1 MSAFFPDRALRA
13 LRARRAMTKAASLA
27 GVVAIAGSAMLL
39 SGCGTDDGSD
49 PPDHVPVTSFVGQT
63 VAQVEDGLPAASS
76 MVSYDLSKPVT
87 GAKAT
92 YGTAKD
98 KGTHA
103 DWIVVVACADTK
115 NLEDDT
121 RLAAGVLRADAYTD
135 AIARKAKDHAFDRYL
150 AECGK

>member
-1 MSAFFPDRALRA
+1 MSAYSDRAMP
-13 LRARRAMTKAASLA
+13 RRATA
-27 GVVAIAGSAMLL
+27 GAVAVALSAFAGGVMLL
-39 SGCGTDDGSD
+39 SGCGTHSDSGSGSD
-49 PPDHVPVTSFVGQT
+49 EPGPVPISSFVGQT
-63 VAQVEDGLPAASS
+63 VAQVEGGLPSASS

-87 GAKAT
+87 GAEAT

-135 AIARKAKDHAFDRYL
+135 AVARKAKERAFDRYL

>member
-1 MSAFFPDRALRA
+1 MSVLTN
-13 LRARRAMTKAASLA
+13 RAMVIAVA
-27 GVVAIAGSAMLL
+27 GAAMLL
-39 SGCGTDDGSD
+39 SGCGAGGDQPDA
-49 PPDHVPVTSFVGQT
+49 PPGHVPVTSFVGQT
-63 VAQVEDGLPAASS
+63 VAQVEGGLPSASS

-98 KGTHA
+98 TGTHA

-121 RLAAGVLRADAYTD
+121 HLAAGVLRADAYTE
-135 AIARKAKDHAFDRYL
+135 AIAGKAKDHAFDRYL

>member
-1 MSAFFPDRALRA
+1 
-13 LRARRAMTKAASLA
+13 
-27 GVVAIAGSAMLL
+27 
-39 SGCGTDDGSD
+39 
-49 PPDHVPVTSFVGQT
+49 
-63 VAQVEDGLPAASS
+63 VERGLPEASS

-92 YGTAKD
+92 YGTAQD
-98 KGTHA
+98 TGTHA

-135 AIARKAKDHAFDRYL
+135 AVARKAKKHAFDRYL
-150 AECGK
+150 AECGSAKRK

>member
-1 MSAFFPDRALRA
+1 VSHFPDRGKRSAPIRRA
-13 LRARRAMTKAASLA
+13 LAGTSAVTVTVAVAVAAT
-27 GVVAIAGSAMLL
+27 LL
-39 SGCGTDDGSD
+39 SGCGADDGSGK
-49 PPDHVPVTSFVGQT
+49 PDHVPVSSFVGQT
-63 VAQVEDGLPAASS
+63 VAQVERGLPSASS

-92 YGTAKD
+92 YGTPQD

-121 RLAAGVLRADAYTD
+121 HLAAGVLRADAYTE
-135 AIARKAKDHAFDRYL
+135 AIARKAEKGAFDRYL

>member
-1 MSAFFPDRALRA
+1 MSGSSDADARA
-13 LRARRAMTKAASLA
+13 ARGVAVLFA
-27 GVVAIAGSAMLL
+27 GVVAVLL
-39 SGCGTDDGSD
+39 SGCGAGGAGGGGVGGGSGETG
-49 PPDHVPVTSFVGQT
+49 HVPVSSFVGQT
-63 VAQVEDGLPAASS
+63 VAQVEGGLPAASS

-87 GAKAT
+87 GAEAT

-121 RLAAGVLRADAYTD
+121 HLAAGVLRADGYTD
-135 AIARKAKDHAFDRYL
+135 AVARKAKDGVFDRYL
-150 AECGK
+150 GECGK

>member
-1 MSAFFPDRALRA
+1 MPTRRGPRPAP
-13 LRARRAMTKAASLA
+13 ARRATAGAVALA
-27 GVVAIAGSAMLL
+27 FAGAAMLL
-39 SGCGTDDGSD
+39 SGCGTNDDAD
-49 PPDHVPVTSFVGQT
+49 EPDHVPVSSFVGQT
-63 VAQVEDGLPAASS
+63 VAQVEEGLPSASS

-98 KGTHA
+98 EGTHA

-121 RLAAGVLRADAYTD
+121 HLAAGVLRADAYTD
-135 AIARKAKDHAFDRYL
+135 AVARKAKDHAFDRYL